1 MHEARTLHAANK
13 RLCRLRGSPQ
23 DFSRVPAAILYGD
36 FHQFRPVAKTGRSR
50 PSSGGSTTRRTRY
63 RRFTTVI
70 MLDKQIRAA
79 GDPEL
84 RRLLGGSAEGGR
96 TQAARDFLSKNKQK
110 EGAPMG
116 EEAVLVLGYDD
127 DSATPVPAVLVFV
140 PGMPVVINQNTH
152 QGLKPVNGAR
162 YTVVD
167 AKMVKLDYQP
177 DD

>member
-36 FHQFRPVAKTGRSR
+36 FHQFRPVQVRYGPPATRSCGGCSADPAGQD
-50 PSSGGSTTRRTRY
+50 PSD
-63 RRFTTVI
+63 
-70 MLDKQIRAA
+70 LN
-79 GDPEL
+79 
-84 RRLLGGSAEGGR
+84 LLNSRNRWKLHLE
-96 TQAARDFLSKNKQK
+96 AARDFLSKNN
-110 EGAPMG
+110 
-116 EEAVLVLGYDD
+116 
-127 DSATPVPAVLVFV
+127 ATPVPAVLVFV

-167 AKMVKLDYQP
+167 AKVVKLDYHP